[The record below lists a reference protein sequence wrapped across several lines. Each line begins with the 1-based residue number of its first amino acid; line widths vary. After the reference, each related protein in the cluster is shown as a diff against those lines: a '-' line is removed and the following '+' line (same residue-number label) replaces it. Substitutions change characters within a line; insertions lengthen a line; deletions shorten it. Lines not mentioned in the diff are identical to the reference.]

1 MAELHEITKRLKKIK
16 INTIVR
22 KLDNNINELKESNNY
37 IKNNKR
43 KGKNNNINSKIKLD
57 DCTNALKNNK
67 FYPINTIPLI
77 NIFNFHTYYKKLDEI
92 LKIFIILFIN
102 ISFSLSINKQRY
114 ILFTHLKLL

>member
-43 KGKNNNINSKIKLD
+43 KGKNNNVNSKIKLD
-57 DCTNALKNNK
+57 DCLM
-67 FYPINTIPLI
+67 L
-77 NIFNFHTYYKKLDEI
+77 
-92 LKIFIILFIN
+92 
-102 ISFSLSINKQRY
+102 
-114 ILFTHLKLL
+114 